1 LYAVQSIIEG
11 NESREIRWVRYV
23 AYKGQTSNAYKVLFE
38 QSEVNRPVR
47 RLGVDRRYWNTPS
60 TDACEVVD
68 RQGAGTSGRTLRA
81 QGPVAGPCEHSDQC
95 CRTL

>member
-1 LYAVQSIIEG
+1 LYAVQNVTER
-11 NESREIRWVRYV
+11 NESRGIRWVRYV

-47 RLGVDRRYWNTPS
+47 RLGVDRIYWNMPS

-68 RQGAGTSGRTLRA
+68 WQGAWTSGRIL
-81 QGPVAGPCEHSDQC
+81 
-95 CRTL
+95 